1 MSKQGTLHL
10 VYWREYRDE
19 SEKYN
24 PFFKTYY
31 TIFRNAPLS
40 QLDRLSSSKLHDK
53 IKIFCDKNYKE
64 DVSNFTGGSGV
75 EMIHGSEYYHT
86 YNDEFGNEDTPYS
99 DSDFYYDYCQSY
111 NGRQFFKHDFL
122 PKFTE
127 EMSPFYENG
136 QFCGPI

>member
-1 MSKQGTLHL
+1 
-10 VYWREYRDE
+10 
-19 SEKYN
+19 
-24 PFFKTYY
+24 
-31 TIFRNAPLS
+31 
-40 QLDRLSSSKLHDK
+40 
-53 IKIFCDKNYKE
+53 
-64 DVSNFTGGSGV
+64 
-75 EMIHGSEYYHT
+75 MIHGSEYYHT